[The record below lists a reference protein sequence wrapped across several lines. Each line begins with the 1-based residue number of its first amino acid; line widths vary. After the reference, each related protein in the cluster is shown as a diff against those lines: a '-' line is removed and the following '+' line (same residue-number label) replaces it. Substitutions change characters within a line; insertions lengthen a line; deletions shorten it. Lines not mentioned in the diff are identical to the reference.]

1 MGTLPVANDLD
12 GSAGYPWF
20 VGSDG
25 QGRVRLAANIAAAA
39 SVPVLALAWVID
51 KHIPIEPGMEIVA
64 SAAVTGIALRYRAR
78 WPLTVLLVALL
89 GVGAAL
95 LGDRESPALGFG
107 CEIAVFTVASLRPRR
122 IAGTAALVSAALLFA
137 AERTDFSGS
146 MTAPGAL
153 IVVVWTALA
162 FALGTVART
171 QRAYVIALAER
182 ARRADEKREQEAR
195 TRIVEERVRIAREL
209 HDVVAHHIAVINVHA
224 GLARRAIGRDA
235 GTLDTSLGHVQEA
248 ARTVLDELGT
258 VLGVLRSSDTTEPAS
273 GPTTQPAPGL
283 KRLDDLLETFA
294 AAGFRVRT
302 STTGPRRDMDQA
314 CDLAAFR
321 IIQESLTN
329 ASKHGAGGEAE
340 VTLTYAASG
349 LTIEVSNLVPVNPLG
364 HSIKAPR
371 STGHGLIG
379 MRERADACGGSLT
392 ARQDDHQVFS
402 VVAVIPHRPT
412 HAPGST
418 TTASG
423 AASSGHLGR
432 VPLAGPA

>member
-1 MGTLPVANDLD
+1 M
-12 GSAGYPWF
+12 
-20 VGSDG
+20 
-25 QGRVRLAANIAAAA
+25 AANIAAAA
-39 SVPVLALAWVID
+39 SVPVLAVAWVID
-51 KHIPIEPGMEIVA
+51 KHVPTEPALGIVA

-78 WPLTVLLVALL
+78 WPLAVLLVALL

-95 LGDRESPALGFG
+95 MADRESPALGFG

-122 IAGTAALVSAALLFA
+122 IAGPAALVSAAVLFA
-137 AERTDFSGS
+137 AERTDVTGS
-146 MTAPGAL
+146 MTAPGGL

-235 GTLDTSLGHVQEA
+235 GTLDKSLGHVQEA

-258 VLGVLRSSDTTEPAS
+258 VLGVLRSSDATEPAS

-283 KRLDDLLETFA
+283 KRLDDLLETFS
-294 AAGFRVRT
+294 AAGFEVLT
-302 STTGPRRDMDQA
+302 STSGPRRDMDQA

-329 ASKHGAGGEAE
+329 ASKHGVGGRAE
-340 VTLTYAASG
+340 VTLTYASSG
-349 LTIEVSNLVPVNPLG
+349 LTIAVSNRVPVNPVG
-364 HSIKAPR
+364 SSTQAPR
-371 STGHGLIG
+371 PIGHGLIG

-392 ARQDDHQVFS
+392 ARQDDHQVFR

-412 HAPGST
+412 RVPGIT

-423 AASSGHLGR
+423 AESSRHLGR